1 MIYEYAIWV
10 AVIMSALGALLLMN
24 ILDSVHR
31 EDRNAPI
38 RLALMWPYVAIR
50 IIIDRI
56 IYGDDK

>member
-1 MIYEYAIWV
+1 MY
-10 AVIMSALGALLLMN
+10 ALGAILLMN